1 MMKTKKVLKT
11 HRLDRRAV
19 NVVDNLMELARSG
32 DSQAEVSRYV
42 YNKGLLALAGK
53 LNFESDESIQSSF
66 AEAMEERPDD
76 YKALEEL
83 EKKSAGFPGKEVQ
96 GFTTPVVFVVVFLAL
111 VLLLVLLFAFGK
123 FGL

>member
-1 MMKTKKVLKT
+1 MKTKKVLKT

-42 YNKGLLALAGK
+42 YNKGLLALAGM

-76 YKALEEL
+76 CKALEEL
-83 EKKSAGFPGKEVQ
+83 EKKSASFLGKEVQ
-96 GFTTPVVFVVVFLAL
+96 GFTTLGVFIAVFLAL
-111 VLLLVLLFAFGK
+111 VSLLVLLFAFGK